1 MDTITI
7 TLPEVKVKIPVKNLT
22 FDILE
27 NMIFEILQNIARKIF
42 EKVITDIDNDYI
54 PKTNYLIQHILL
66 KQQI

>member
-27 NMIFEILQNIARKIF
+27 NMIFEILQDIARKIF
-42 EKVITDIDNDYI
+42 EKVITDIDNYTCVI
-54 PKTNYLIQHILL
+54 KEKEEN
-66 KQQI
+66 